1 MENQTFRLFTEGQ
14 LKTFHV
20 PHNDYTKV
28 KQFNLASLTNILVRI
43 RLQSGSVCLFYPR
56 IKELPT
62 LAGSF
67 PYIPC
72 RHLCW
77 SFWGRTAF
85 PIDFLLAWHNTQAQP
100 EPIGAYGKEK
110 EGNSLRTGSPKG
122 FSPNRTSGQIWFH
135 HADWTAES
143 SSETGLLF
151 PPGLIPNPNPPKI
164 TFSGQG
170 TLSFLTCRS

>member
-14 LKTFHV
+14 LKTSHV

-77 SFWGRTAF
+77 KFLGENSLSHRLSACMAQYPSTAR
-85 PIDFLLAWHNTQAQP
+85 AHW
-100 EPIGAYGKEK
+100 AYGKEK

-122 FSPNRTSGQIWFH
+122 FSPNRTSGQI
-135 HADWTAES
+135 
-143 SSETGLLF
+143 
-151 PPGLIPNPNPPKI
+151 
-164 TFSGQG
+164 
-170 TLSFLTCRS
+170 

>member
-43 RLQSGSVCLFYPR
+43 RLQSGSVCLLYPR

-100 EPIGAYGKEK
+100 EPIGPTERKRKEI
-110 EGNSLRTGSPKG
+110 PW
-122 FSPNRTSGQIWFH
+122 GQDLQRDSAQIERAVRSDSTTLTELQRALLKLGCFFH
-135 HADWTAES
+135 QA
-143 SSETGLLF
+143 
-151 PPGLIPNPNPPKI
+151 
-164 TFSGQG
+164 
-170 TLSFLTCRS
+170 